1 MNLPST
7 SIPRAVSREG
17 FTLIEILIAIA
28 IITILAGMGL
38 WISMDVYRNY
48 SYRSEKETFISAI
61 QKARLESMV
70 NLNESAHGIRVESDK
85 YIIFRGSSYSA
96 SSSFNRTIV
105 PSGPV
110 TITGNPSLPQDI
122 VFDQLS
128 GTTSSSGTLTV
139 SDSVRTAV
147 ISINNE
153 GQISW

>member
-1 MNLPST
+1 MNLRST
-7 SIPRAVSREG
+7 STPSIASESG
-17 FTLIEILIAIA
+17 FTLIEILLAIA
-28 IITILAGMGL
+28 IVTILAGMGL

-70 NLNESAHGIRVESDK
+70 NLNEAAHGIHVESDK
-85 YIIFRGSSYSA
+85 YIIFQGSSYSA
-96 SSSFNRTIV
+96 TSSLSRTIA

-122 VFDQLS
+122 VFNQLS
-128 GTTSSSGTLTV
+128 GTTFSSGTLTIG
-139 SDSVRTAV
+139 DGVRATV